1 LLSFEKEYTTYR
13 DIELLTTKDSS
24 YFLILPEFEGKN
36 ILDLTIKLMQE
47 KDGDK
52 VDVAMKQQFLA
63 AIEKFPFYKE
73 AVLTLGFKRII
84 ELDGNHQKI
93 KDELQER
100 SGQKLIQ
107 DKHPEIIEELIDSL
121 GFSPNKFVSSFVSKK
136 TIKEVYRKLC
146 IPNDGVVSSEIRR
159 FFKTTTKT
167 DNVIKKIRKKPVRG
181 YILIE
186 PIQ

>member
-1 LLSFEKEYTTYR
+1 
-13 DIELLTTKDSS
+13 
-24 YFLILPEFEGKN
+24 
-36 ILDLTIKLMQE
+36 M
-47 KDGDK
+47 
-52 VDVAMKQQFLA
+52 
-63 AIEKFPFYKE
+63 
-73 AVLTLGFKRII
+73 
-84 ELDGNHQKI
+84 
-93 KDELQER
+93 
-100 SGQKLIQ
+100 IQ

>member
-1 LLSFEKEYTTYR
+1 MDVTT
-13 DIELLTTKDSS
+13 I
-24 YFLILPEFEGKN
+24 
-36 ILDLTIKLMQE
+36 
-47 KDGDK
+47 
-52 VDVAMKQQFLA
+52 QQFLA

-73 AVLTLGFKRII
+73 AVYTLGFERII
-84 ELDGNHQKI
+84 ELDGNHKKI
-93 KDELQER
+93 KNELQVR
-100 SGQKLIQ
+100 SRQKLIQ
-107 DKHPEIIEELIDSL
+107 DKHPEIIQELIVSL